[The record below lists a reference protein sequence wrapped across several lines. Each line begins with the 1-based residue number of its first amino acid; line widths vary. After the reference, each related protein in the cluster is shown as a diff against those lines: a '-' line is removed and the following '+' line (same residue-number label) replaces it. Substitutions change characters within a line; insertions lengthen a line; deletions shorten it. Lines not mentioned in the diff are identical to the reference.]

1 MTFAAGIDILGNF
14 IYYCDMNFSSIVYSV
29 IVLPI
34 ESFIEFVFCFTLSK
48 FDDFGVAPAIFAVSL
63 TVNFLALPIYN
74 VADKIQLKERNLQ
87 QKMSHWVKRIKSAF
101 KGDEQFM
108 ILSTYYRQNNY
119 HPIMSFRQSLSV
131 LIQIPFFIAAYHFL
145 SNTSLLDGQSILL
158 LKDLSKPDA
167 LLPLPIMGGG
177 TRFAINVLP
186 IIMTAINVASLLIY
200 TKGAPF
206 REKIQAFALAL
217 IFLVLL
223 YDSPSGLVFY
233 WILNQIFSLCK
244 NIVLKTKHPRRI
256 LYAFLCA
263 VLLAVSA
270 YLILFKKNK
279 FSSAKCAFYFLTAI
293 FIFAPFILKF
303 LQGRKIFASCE
314 SAFAKIF
321 SGVPIKQK
329 TVLMVLSCAVL
340 WLLCG
345 LLLPSNVIAT
355 SPAEFAFLGNTD
367 SPISYICSSLAFF
380 AGLFVFWPLVI
391 YKMFG
396 ANEKVRSVMPAF
408 FFVLA
413 ICALA
418 NAFLFK
424 YDYGNFDIFFKL
436 DNSDLLK
443 NYSMFY
449 VLLPVLF
456 GFAVVSLIVLL
467 DKFKRY
473 NFLSIF
479 AVAIVSSQLL
489 IASSKIVKIKET
501 YSTLTKS
508 EQEIVQNVEP
518 VFHLSKTEKNVIVV
532 FLDRAIS
539 TIFPYVLEQ
548 FPSLNESFSGFTY
561 YPNCISFGGHTILG
575 SPPLFGGYEYTAE
588 ARQKDGRKKL
598 QDAHNESLT
607 LMPKI
612 FSDAGFDVTVADL
625 PYANYSEGFDGT
637 IFEAIENVHAIEV
650 EKKWGYKYS
659 LEHKD
664 EHVLA
669 IADEVVRKKIVRFD
683 FMQWIYPPI
692 RKIFY
697 NGGKYFSEENYTN
710 SLDFINNYAELF
722 YLPELTDF
730 SSERPALIIFENLLC
745 HMNEKLLAPYYTPGI
760 EGDGKSWAGTG
771 TYPAV
776 SESTVVSYHVNA
788 SSIIRI
794 GKWLDYLKNNG
805 IYDNTRI
812 IVVADHA
819 FYHDT
824 LKFKGFSKP
833 EDYAWYNPLLLFKDF
848 DENGDVKVD
857 NSFMTHAE
865 TVNLARKNL
874 DVSDRN
880 PWTGEQLK
888 TVSDFTEFTIIDIKE
903 SSGKFNPQYWKDK
916 VDFTDVDNVSY
927 TVRDNIFDEKNW
939 TKLDTSE
946 ARK

>member
-1 MTFAAGIDILGNF
+1 MS
-14 IYYCDMNFSSIVYSV
+14 FSSIIYSV

-34 ESFIEFVFCFTLSK
+34 ESLIEFVFCFTLSK
-48 FDDFGVAPAIFAVSL
+48 FDDFGVALAIFAVSL

-74 VADKIQLKERNLQ
+74 VADKIQLNERNMQ
-87 QKMSHWVKRIKSAF
+87 QKMSHWVKHIKSAF

-119 HPIMSFRQSLSV
+119 HPIYAFRQSLSV

-145 SNTSLLDGQSILL
+145 SETRLLDGKSILF

-167 LLPLPIMGGG
+167 LLRFPWRAILGGG
-177 TRFAINVLP
+177 TGFAINVLP
-186 IIMTAINVASLLIY
+186 IVMTAINVASLMIY

-217 IFLVLL
+217 VFLVLL

-233 WILNQIFSLCK
+233 WILNQVFSLCK

-256 LYAFLCA
+256 LYGFLCA
-263 VLLAVSA
+263 VLLVVSA
-270 YLILFKKNK
+270 YLILFKDNK
-279 FSSAKCAFYFLTAI
+279 FSSTKCAFYFFAAI
-293 FIFAPFILKF
+293 FMLAPFILKF
-303 LQGRKIFASCE
+303 LRGQKILASFK
-314 SAFAKIF
+314 SAFVEIF
-321 SGVPIKQK
+321 SGVSARQSF
-329 TVLMVLSCAVL
+329 VLLALSCTVL

-355 SPAEFAFLGNTD
+355 SPAEFSFLGNTD
-367 SPISYICSSLAFF
+367 SPISYVCSSLAFF

-396 ANEKVRSVMPAF
+396 ANEKVRSAMPAI

-418 NAFLFK
+418 NVFLFK
-424 YDYGNFDIFFKL
+424 HDYGNFDIFFKL
-436 DNSDLLK
+436 DNPNLLK
-443 NYSMFY
+443 KYSMFY
-449 VLLPVLF
+449 VFLPVLF
-456 GFAVVSLIVLL
+456 GIAIVCVIVLL
-467 DKFKRY
+467 NKFKKQS
-473 NFLSIF
+473 FLTLF
-479 AVAIVSSQLL
+479 AVAIVSSQFL
-489 IASSKIVKIKET
+489 IASSNIAKIKNT

-508 EQEIVQNVEP
+508 EQDIIQNVEP
-518 VFHLSKTEKNVIVV
+518 VFHLSKTEKNVIVI

-548 FPSLNESFSGFTY
+548 FPNLNESFSGFTY

-575 SPPLFGGYEYTAE
+575 APPLFGGYEYTAE

-598 QDAHNESLT
+598 QDAHNEALT

-625 PYANYSEGFDGT
+625 PYANYSGGFDGT
-637 IFEAIENVHAIEV
+637 IFNAIENVHAIEV
-650 EKKWGYKYS
+650 EKKLGYKYAS
-659 LEHKD
+659 EHKD
-664 EHVLA
+664 ELVLA
-669 IADEVVRKKIVRFD
+669 IADEVVRKKIVRFV
-683 FMQWIYPPI
+683 FMQSIYPPI

-697 NGGKYFSEENYTN
+697 NGGKYRSEENYTS

-730 SSERPALIIFENLLC
+730 SSERPTLIVFENLIC
-745 HMNEKLLAPYYTPGI
+745 HMDEKLLAPYYTPGI
-760 EGDGKSWAGTG
+760 AGDEKSWAGTG
-771 TYPAV
+771 TYPAD
-776 SESTVVSYHVNA
+776 SESVVVSYHVNA

-794 GKWLDYLKNNG
+794 GKWLDCLKNNG

-812 IVVADHA
+812 IIVADHA

-824 LKFKGFSKP
+824 LKFKDFSKP

-848 DENGDVKVD
+848 NENGEVKID

-865 TVNLARKNL
+865 TVNFARKDLN
-874 DVSDRN
+874 VSDIN
-880 PWTGEQLK
+880 PWTGEKLK
-888 TVSDFTEFTIIDIKE
+888 TLGDFREFTIIDIKE

-927 TVRDNIFDEKNW
+927 TVHDNIFDEKNW
-939 TKLDTSE
+939 TKIDTSE
-946 ARK
+946 AEK

>member
-1 MTFAAGIDILGNF
+1 MS
-14 IYYCDMNFSSIVYSV
+14 FSSIIYSI

-74 VADKIQLKERNLQ
+74 VADKIQLNERNLQ
-87 QKMSHWVKRIKSAF
+87 QKMSPWVKRIKSAF

-119 HPIMSFRQSLSV
+119 HPIMSLRQSLSV

-145 SNTSLLDGQSILL
+145 SNTSLLDGQSILF
-158 LKDLSKPDA
+158 LKDLSQPDA
-167 LLPLPIMGGG
+167 MLLIPIMGGG

-256 LYAFLCA
+256 LYGFLCA
-263 VLLAVSA
+263 VLLSVSA
-270 YLILFKKNK
+270 CLILFKKNK
-279 FSSAKCAFYFLTAI
+279 FSSTKCAFYFLTTI

-303 LQGRKIFASCE
+303 LQGRKNFKSCE

-321 SGVPIKQK
+321 SGVPIRQK

-380 AGLFVFWPLVI
+380 AGLFVFWPFVI

-396 ANEKVRSVMPAF
+396 SNEKVRSAMPAI

-424 YDYGNFDIFFKL
+424 HDYGNFDIFFKL
-436 DNSDLLK
+436 DNPDLLK

-449 VLLPVLF
+449 VFLPVLF
-456 GFAVVSLIVLL
+456 GIAVISLIVLL
-467 DKFKRY
+467 DKFKKY
-473 NFLSIF
+473 NFLSVF

-489 IASSKIVKIKET
+489 IASSKIVKIKKT

-508 EQEIVQNVEP
+508 EQEIIQNVEP

-539 TIFPYVLEQ
+539 AIFPYVLDQ
-548 FPSLNESFSGFTY
+548 FPALNESFSGFTY

-575 SPPLFGGYEYTAE
+575 ASPLFGGYEYTAE
-588 ARQKDGRKKL
+588 ARQNDGRKKL
-598 QDAHNESLT
+598 QDAHNEALT

-637 IFEAIENVHAIEV
+637 IFEAIENVRAIEV
-650 EKKWGYKYS
+650 EKRLGYKYS

-664 EHVLA
+664 ELVLA

-683 FMQWIYPPI
+683 FMQSMYPPI

-697 NGGKYFSEENYTN
+697 NKGKYFSEENYT
-710 SLDFINNYAELF
+710 SSPDFINFYAELF

-730 SSERPALIIFENLLC
+730 SSERPTLIIFENLLC

-760 EGDGKSWAGTG
+760 AGDGKSWAGTG
-771 TYPAV
+771 TYPAD
-776 SESTVVSYHVNA
+776 SESVFVSYHVNA
-788 SSIIRI
+788 ASIIRI

-848 DENGDVKVD
+848 DENGDVKID

-865 TVNLARKNL
+865 TVNFARRGLNVP
-874 DVSDRN
+874 DIN
-880 PWTGEQLK
+880 PWTGEHLK
-888 TVSDFTEFTIIDIKE
+888 TVNDFTEFTIIDIKE

-927 TVRDNIFDEKNW
+927 TVHDNIFDEKNW
-939 TKLDTSE
+939 TKIDTSE
-946 ARK
+946 VGK